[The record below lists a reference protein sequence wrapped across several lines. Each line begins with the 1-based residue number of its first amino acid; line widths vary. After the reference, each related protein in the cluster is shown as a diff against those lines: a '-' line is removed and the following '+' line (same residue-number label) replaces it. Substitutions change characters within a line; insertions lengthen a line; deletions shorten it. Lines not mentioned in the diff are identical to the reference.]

1 MTNLG
6 DKSKSFIPCGGI
18 CYGISNFTIT
28 FSLGGV
34 NLNNNGEAHNHQ
46 NHMNHSNHMHHDN
59 HESHNHHSGHAHHHG
74 NFKVKF
80 FVSLIFAIP
89 IILLSPMMGVNLPF
103 QFTFPGSEWVVL
115 ILSTILFFYG
125 GKPFLSGGKDE
136 IATKKPGMM
145 TLVALGISVAYIYSL
160 YAFYMNNFSSATG
173 HTMDFF
179 WELATLILIMLLGHW
194 IEMNAVGNAG
204 DALKKMAELL
214 PNSAIKVM
222 DNGQREEVKISDIM
236 TDDIVEVKAGE
247 SIPTDGIIVQG
258 QTSIDESLVTGESKK
273 VQKNQNDNVIGG
285 SINGSGTIQV
295 KVTAVG
301 EDGYLSQ
308 VMGLVNQAQND
319 KSSAELL
326 SDKVAGYLFYFAVS
340 VGVISFIVW
349 MLIQN
354 DVDFALE
361 RLVTVLVIAC
371 PHALGLAIPLVTARS
386 TSIGA
391 HNGLIIKNRES
402 VEIAQH
408 IDYVMMDKTGTL
420 TEGNFS
426 VNHYESF
433 KNDLSNDTILSLFA
447 SLESQSN
454 HPLAISIVDFAKSKN
469 VSFTNPQDV
478 NNIPGVGLEG
488 LIDNKTYK
496 ITNVSYLDKH
506 KLNYDDDLFTK
517 LAQQGNSISY
527 LIEDQQVIGMI
538 AQGDQIKESSKQMVA
553 DLLSRNI
560 TPVMLTGDNNEVA
573 HAVAKELGI
582 SDVHA
587 QLMPEDKESIIKDYQ
602 SDGNKVMMVGD
613 GINDAP
619 SLIRADI
626 GIAIGAGT
634 DVAVDS
640 GDIILVKSN
649 PSDIIHFLTLSNN
662 TMRKMVQNLWWGAG
676 YNIVAVPLAAGILA
690 FIGLILSPA
699 IGAILMSLSTVIVAI
714 NAFTLKLK

>member
-1 MTNLG
+1 M
-6 DKSKSFIPCGGI
+6 
-18 CYGISNFTIT
+18 
-28 FSLGGV
+28 
-34 NLNNNGEAHNHQ
+34 NNNGEEHNHQ
-46 NHMNHSNHMHHDN
+46 NHMNHSNQMHHDN
-59 HESHNHHSGHAHHHG
+59 HASHHHHSGHAHHHG

-89 IILLSPMMGVNLPF
+89 IILLSPLMGVNLPF

-145 TLVALGISVAYIYSL
+145 TLVTLGISVAYIYSL

-308 VMGLVNQAQND
+308 VMGLVNQAQSD

-676 YNIVAVPLAAGILA
+676 YNIVAVPLAAGVLA
-690 FIGLILSPA
+690 FISLILSPA
-699 IGAILMSLSTVIVAI
+699 IGAILMSLSTIIVAI

>member
-1 MTNLG
+1 M
-6 DKSKSFIPCGGI
+6 
-18 CYGISNFTIT
+18 
-28 FSLGGV
+28 
-34 NLNNNGEAHNHQ
+34 NNNGEAHNHQ
-46 NHMNHSNHMHHDN
+46 NHMNHSNQMHHDN
-59 HESHNHHSGHAHHHG
+59 HASHHHSGHAHHHG

-89 IILLSPMMGVNLPF
+89 IILLSPLMGVNLPF

-160 YAFYMNNFSSATG
+160 YAFYMNNFSNATG

-602 SDGNKVMMVGD
+602 SNGNKVMMVGD

-676 YNIVAVPLAAGILA
+676 YNIVAVPLAAGALA
-690 FIGLILSPA
+690 FVGLILSPA
-699 IGAILMSLSTVIVAI
+699 VGAILMSLSTVIVAI

>member
-1 MTNLG
+1 M
-6 DKSKSFIPCGGI
+6 
-18 CYGISNFTIT
+18 
-28 FSLGGV
+28 
-34 NLNNNGEAHNHQ
+34 NNNGEEHNHQ
-46 NHMNHSNHMHHDN
+46 NHMNHSNQMHHDN
-59 HESHNHHSGHAHHHG
+59 HASHHHSGHAHHHG

-89 IILLSPMMGVNLPF
+89 IILLSPLMGVNLPF

-326 SDKVAGYLFYFAVS
+326 SDKVAGYLFYFAVI

-527 LIEDQQVIGMI
+527 LIENQQVIGMI

-602 SDGNKVMMVGD
+602 SNGNKVMMVGD

-676 YNIVAVPLAAGILA
+676 YNIVAVPLAAGALA
-690 FIGLILSPA
+690 FVGLILSPA
-699 IGAILMSLSTVIVAI
+699 VGAILMSLSTVIVAI

>member
-1 MTNLG
+1 M
-6 DKSKSFIPCGGI
+6 GI
-18 CYGISNFTIT
+18 CYIISSFTIT

-46 NHMNHSNHMHHDN
+46 NHMNHSNQMHHDN
-59 HESHNHHSGHAHHHG
+59 HASHHHHSGHAHHHG

-89 IILLSPMMGVNLPF
+89 IILLSPLMGVNLPF

-640 GDIILVKSN
+640 GDIILIKSN

-699 IGAILMSLSTVIVAI
+699 IGAILMSLSTIIVAI

>member
-1 MTNLG
+1 M
-6 DKSKSFIPCGGI
+6 
-18 CYGISNFTIT
+18 
-28 FSLGGV
+28 
-34 NLNNNGEAHNHQ
+34 NNNSEEHNHQ

-59 HESHNHHSGHAHHHG
+59 HASHHHSGHAHHHG

-89 IILLSPMMGVNLPF
+89 IILLSPLMGVNLPF

-326 SDKVAGYLFYFAVS
+326 SDKVAGYLFYFAVI

-676 YNIVAVPLAAGILA
+676 YNIVAVPLAAGALA
-690 FIGLILSPA
+690 FVGLILSPA
-699 IGAILMSLSTVIVAI
+699 VGAILMSLSTVIVAI

>member
-1 MTNLG
+1 M
-6 DKSKSFIPCGGI
+6 
-18 CYGISNFTIT
+18 
-28 FSLGGV
+28 
-34 NLNNNGEAHNHQ
+34 NNNGEEHNHQ
-46 NHMNHSNHMHHDN
+46 NHMNHSNQMHHDN
-59 HESHNHHSGHAHHHG
+59 HASHHHSGHAHHHG

-89 IILLSPMMGVNLPF
+89 IILLSPLMGVNLPF

-469 VSFTNPQDV
+469 VSFTNTQDV

-506 KLNYDDDLFTK
+506 KLNYDDDLYTK

-602 SDGNKVMMVGD
+602 SNGNKVMMVGD

-676 YNIVAVPLAAGILA
+676 YNIVAVPLAAGALA
-690 FIGLILSPA
+690 FVGLILSPA
-699 IGAILMSLSTVIVAI
+699 VGAILMSLSTVIVAI

>member
-1 MTNLG
+1 M
-6 DKSKSFIPCGGI
+6 K
-18 CYGISNFTIT
+18 
-28 FSLGGV
+28 
-34 NLNNNGEAHNHQ
+34 NNGEELKHQ
-46 NHMNHSNHMHHDN
+46 NHMNHSNQMHHDN

-74 NFKVKF
+74 NFKAKF

-89 IILLSPMMGVNLPF
+89 IIFLSPMMGVKLPF

-115 ILSTILFFYG
+115 ILGTILFFYG

-145 TLVALGISVAYIYSL
+145 TLVTLGISVAYIYSL

-349 MLIQN
+349 MLIQK

-386 TSIGA
+386 TSIAA

-402 VEIAQH
+402 VEMAQH

-433 KNDLSNDTILSLFA
+433 KEGLSNDTIISLFA

-469 VSFTNPQDV
+469 VSSANPQNV

-488 LIDNKTYK
+488 IIDNKTYK
-496 ITNVSYLDKH
+496 ITNVSYLDQH
-506 KLNYDDDLFTK
+506 GFEYDNDLFIK

-527 LIEDQQVIGMI
+527 LIDEQQVIGMI

-560 TPVMLTGDNNEVA
+560 TPVMLTGDNKEVA
-573 HAVAKELGI
+573 KAVAKELGI

-587 QLMPEDKESIIKDYQ
+587 QLKPEDKESIIKDYQ
-602 SDGNKVMMVGD
+602 RSGKKVMMVGD

-626 GIAIGAGT
+626 GIAIGTGT
-634 DVAVDS
+634 DVAVES
-640 GDIILVKSN
+640 ADIILVKSN

-676 YNIVAVPLAAGILA
+676 YNIVAVPLAAGVLA

-699 IGAILMSLSTVIVAI
+699 IGAILMSLSTIIVAI
-714 NAFTLKLK
+714 NAFTLKLKLK

>member
-1 MTNLG
+1 M
-6 DKSKSFIPCGGI
+6 K
-18 CYGISNFTIT
+18 
-28 FSLGGV
+28 
-34 NLNNNGEAHNHQ
+34 NNGEELKHQ
-46 NHMNHSNHMHHDN
+46 NHMNHSNQMHHDN
-59 HESHNHHSGHAHHHG
+59 HESHHHHSGHAHHHG
-74 NFKVKF
+74 NFKAKF

-89 IILLSPMMGVNLPF
+89 IIFLSPLMGVNLPF

-115 ILSTILFFYG
+115 ILGTILFFYG

-136 IATKKPGMM
+136 IAAKKPGMM

-222 DNGQREEVKISDIM
+222 DNGQREEVKISEIM
-236 TDDIVEVKAGE
+236 TDDVVEVKAGE

-285 SINGSGTIQV
+285 SINGSGTIQL

-308 VMGLVNQAQND
+308 VMGLVNQAQSD

-433 KNDLSNDTILSLFA
+433 KNDLSNDTILSFFA

>member
-1 MTNLG
+1 M
-6 DKSKSFIPCGGI
+6 
-18 CYGISNFTIT
+18 
-28 FSLGGV
+28 
-34 NLNNNGEAHNHQ
+34 NNNGEEHNHQ
-46 NHMNHSNHMHHDN
+46 NHMNHSNQMHHDN
-59 HESHNHHSGHAHHHG
+59 HASHHHG

-89 IILLSPMMGVNLPF
+89 IILLSPLMGVNLPF

-326 SDKVAGYLFYFAVS
+326 SDKVAGYLFYFAVI

-602 SDGNKVMMVGD
+602 SNGNKVMMVGD

-676 YNIVAVPLAAGILA
+676 YNIVAVPLAAGALA
-690 FIGLILSPA
+690 FVGLILSPA
-699 IGAILMSLSTVIVAI
+699 VGAILMSLSTVIVAI

>member
-1 MTNLG
+1 M
-6 DKSKSFIPCGGI
+6 
-18 CYGISNFTIT
+18 
-28 FSLGGV
+28 
-34 NLNNNGEAHNHQ
+34 NNNGEEHNHQ
-46 NHMNHSNHMHHDN
+46 NHMNHSNQMHHDN
-59 HESHNHHSGHAHHHG
+59 HASHHHSGHAHHHG

-89 IILLSPMMGVNLPF
+89 IILLSPLMGVNLPF

-273 VQKNQNDNVIGG
+273 VQKNQNDNIIGG

-340 VGVISFIVW
+340 AGVISFIVW

-527 LIEDQQVIGMI
+527 LIENQQVIGMI

-602 SDGNKVMMVGD
+602 SNGNKVMMVGD

-676 YNIVAVPLAAGILA
+676 YNIVAVPLAAGALA
-690 FIGLILSPA
+690 FVGLILSPA
-699 IGAILMSLSTVIVAI
+699 VGAILMSLSTVIVAI

>member
-1 MTNLG
+1 M
-6 DKSKSFIPCGGI
+6 GI
-18 CYGISNFTIT
+18 CYSISSFTIT

-34 NLNNNGEAHNHQ
+34 NLNNNGEEHNHQ
-46 NHMNHSNHMHHDN
+46 NHMNHSNQMHHDN
-59 HESHNHHSGHAHHHG
+59 HASHHHHSGHAHHHG

-89 IILLSPMMGVNLPF
+89 IILLSPLMGVNLPF

-145 TLVALGISVAYIYSL
+145 TLVTLGISVAYIYSL

-285 SINGSGTIQV
+285 SINGSGTIQL

-308 VMGLVNQAQND
+308 VMGLVNQAQSD

-560 TPVMLTGDNNEVA
+560 TPVMLTGDINEVA

-714 NAFTLKLK
+714 NAFTLKLKLK

>member
-1 MTNLG
+1 M
-6 DKSKSFIPCGGI
+6 
-18 CYGISNFTIT
+18 
-28 FSLGGV
+28 
-34 NLNNNGEAHNHQ
+34 NNNGEEHNHQ

-59 HESHNHHSGHAHHHG
+59 HASHHHSGHAHHHG

-326 SDKVAGYLFYFAVS
+326 SDKVAGYLFYFAVI

-527 LIEDQQVIGMI
+527 LIVDQQVIGMI

-553 DLLSRNI
+553 DLLSRHI

-676 YNIVAVPLAAGILA
+676 YNIVAVPLAAGALA

-699 IGAILMSLSTVIVAI
+699 VGAILMSLSTVIVAI

>member
-1 MTNLG
+1 
-6 DKSKSFIPCGGI
+6 
-18 CYGISNFTIT
+18 
-28 FSLGGV
+28 
-34 NLNNNGEAHNHQ
+34 
-46 NHMNHSNHMHHDN
+46 
-59 HESHNHHSGHAHHHG
+59 
-74 NFKVKF
+74 
-80 FVSLIFAIP
+80 
-89 IILLSPMMGVNLPF
+89 MGVNLPF

-676 YNIVAVPLAAGILA
+676 YNIVAVPLAAG
-690 FIGLILSPA
+690 
-699 IGAILMSLSTVIVAI
+699 
-714 NAFTLKLK
+714 

>member
-1 MTNLG
+1 M
-6 DKSKSFIPCGGI
+6 K
-18 CYGISNFTIT
+18 
-28 FSLGGV
+28 
-34 NLNNNGEAHNHQ
+34 NNSEAHNHQ
-46 NHMNHSNHMHHDN
+46 NHMNHSNQMHHDN
-59 HESHNHHSGHAHHHG
+59 HASHHHSGHAHHHG

-676 YNIVAVPLAAGILA
+676 YNIVAVPLAAGVLA

-699 IGAILMSLSTVIVAI
+699 IGAILMSLSTIIVAI